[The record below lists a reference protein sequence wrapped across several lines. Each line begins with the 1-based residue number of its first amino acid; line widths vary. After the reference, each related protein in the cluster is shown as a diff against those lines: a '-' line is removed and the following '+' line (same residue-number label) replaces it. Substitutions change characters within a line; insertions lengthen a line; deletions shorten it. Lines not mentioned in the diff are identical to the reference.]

1 MVMRA
6 TNQSLTEAEL
16 NDLMAELDVDLTG
29 TLSFDE
35 LCIFVG
41 HRIGGHKL
49 QLAADEFLHSLDQDG
64 DGKLSIS
71 EVQHILQH
79 FDAFVNN
86 EHVQE
91 IFQAL
96 KTTQAQYI
104 SLSELTR
111 LINPSGGE
119 LDLTSLLE

>member
-16 NDLMAELDVDLTG
+16 NDLMTELDVDLTG

-49 QLAADEFLHSLDQDG
+49 QLVADEFLHTLDQDG
-64 DGKLSIS
+64 EFTNS
-71 EVQHILQH
+71 EITSYIRNSYCRV
-79 FDAFVNN
+79 F
-86 EHVQE
+86 
-91 IFQAL
+91 
-96 KTTQAQYI
+96 TQ
-104 SLSELTR
+104 L
-111 LINPSGGE
+111 
-119 LDLTSLLE
+119 